1 MGVSGW
7 FSGAIVALL
16 AAVLVL
22 QLVVLR
28 RLSREGRAPVGMR
41 LDMVLRGQELLQ
53 RGVRE
58 ELAAGRA
65 ESARSSLDLRQEV
78 SGAVERMGAALRE
91 DVGNRLSE
99 IRTDNDR
106 RLEEIRTTVDRK
118 LQETLEA
125 RLGESFRQVS
135 ERLERVHQGLGEMH
149 SLAAGVGDLKRVL
162 TNVKARG
169 TWGEV
174 QLGSLLE
181 QVLTPDQY
189 QANVVTRCEGNER
202 VEYAV
207 LLPGREDGGQGVW
220 LPIDA
225 KFPLEDHQR
234 LLEAQE
240 RCDSQMAEAAGR
252 ALEARVKAAARD
264 IKDKYLDPP
273 RTTDFGIMFLPTEGL
288 YAEILRRPGLVD
300 GVQREHRIL
309 ITGPT
314 TLAALLNSLQMGFRT
329 LAIEQRSGE
338 VWELLGAVRA
348 QFGQFGDVLVKVQKR
363 LQSASE
369 SIDNATRKSRRIERS
384 LRAVE
389 QAPPDAVGLQLID
402 AGPAITPDLG
412 DEGVDIHE
420 VDLVE

>member
-1 MGVSGW
+1 M
-7 FSGAIVALL
+7 
-16 AAVLVL
+16 
-22 QLVVLR
+22 
-28 RLSREGRAPVGMR
+28 
-41 LDMVLRGQELLQ
+41 
-53 RGVRE
+53 RE

-189 QANVVTRCEGNER
+189 QANVATRCEGNER

-240 RCDSQMAEAAGR
+240 RCDSQMAEAAGPPSR
-252 ALEARVKAAARD
+252 LESKLLLVTSKTSTSIRHV
-264 IKDKYLDPP
+264 P
-273 RTTDFGIMFLPTEGL
+273 RTSGSCSCQRVSTPKSCV
-288 YAEILRRPGLVD
+288 APGWWMAYSV
-300 GVQREHRIL
+300 
-309 ITGPT
+309 
-314 TLAALLNSLQMGFRT
+314 
-329 LAIEQRSGE
+329 
-338 VWELLGAVRA
+338 
-348 QFGQFGDVLVKVQKR
+348 
-363 LQSASE
+363 
-369 SIDNATRKSRRIERS
+369 SIAF
-384 LRAVE
+384 
-389 QAPPDAVGLQLID
+389 
-402 AGPAITPDLG
+402 
-412 DEGVDIHE
+412 
-420 VDLVE
+420 